1 MYKPASNVLSLKLF
15 RHSNF
20 TIMKGK
26 ISFPVTFEFKVM
38 ALSPQFSVRDSN
50 GEEIAYVKQK
60 LFKLKEDITVF
71 ENASQKNPLY
81 KINANKWIDWSASY
95 QLSENDGKPLGR
107 MGRKGARSIWKA
119 TYDIF
124 DNDGKPEFR
133 VEEANAFAKIMDG
146 LFSEVPI
153 LGLFTGYV
161 FNPKYKVVDQ
171 SGNTVAMFT
180 KEASFLGKKFRLDS
194 TADLSEDEK
203 ERLILSLM
211 MMVFLE
217 RRRG

>member
-1 MYKPASNVLSLKLF
+1 
-15 RHSNF
+15 
-20 TIMKGK
+20 MKGK

-38 ALSPQFSVRDSN
+38 AFSPQFSVRDSS
-50 GEEIAYVKQK
+50 GQEIAYVKQK

-71 ENASQKNPLY
+71 ENSSQKSALY

-95 QLSENDGKPLGR
+95 QISEADGKPLGR

-124 DNDGKPEFR
+124 DNDGNPEFR

-161 FNPKYKVVDQ
+161 FNPKYKIVDSNGQ
-171 SGNTVAMFT
+171 IIAMFT